1 MADGGI
7 DDVLYNLRAL
17 NYGDCTYDVEAGA
30 DSEIKERASIGS

>member
-7 DDVLYNLRAL
+7 EGVLYDLWAL

-30 DSEIKERASIGS
+30 DSEIKDRASIGP